1 VGVQRPTTRQDLCGR
16 HLGRG
21 FSLYGG
27 AAAVGLSLCIL
38 SSSAVMSS
46 HDSAIAENLPTFL
59 DAVLYGHLVGGWVGG
74 SRGTTPTLPA
84 LSHHTTPSHAVSDG
98 RAGCERKSVKGHKFR
113 RRTGTLMGVLEERY
127 LRDDL
132 ACGGPACAACAAP
145 TRALDPTTPAWPH
158 LCIPAADALAK
169 YVEVRAARRRGFGYI
184 DQGAREDA
192 RC

>member
-98 RAGCERKSVKGHKFR
+98 RAGLRAQEREGAQVPAAHGHADGR
-113 RRTGTLMGVLEERY
+113 AGGAVPARRPGVWRARVRRVRRTHTR
-127 LRDDL
+127 
-132 ACGGPACAACAAP
+132 AGPNHTRVAAP
-145 TRALDPTTPAWPH
+145 VHP
-158 LCIPAADALAK
+158 
-169 YVEVRAARRRGFGYI
+169 RR
-184 DQGAREDA
+184 
-192 RC
+192 

>member
-1 VGVQRPTTRQDLCGR
+1 MAT
-16 HLGRG
+16 
-21 FSLYGG
+21 SW
-27 AAAVGLSLCIL
+27 
-38 SSSAVMSS
+38 
-46 HDSAIAENLPTFL
+46 
-59 DAVLYGHLVGGWVGG
+59 VGGWVG
-74 SRGTTPTLPA
+74 REVQRLPY
-84 LSHHTTPSHAVSDG
+84 LPSLTIPRPRTRSLMGA
-98 RAGCERKSVKGHKFR
+98 RGCERKSVKGHKFR